1 VHKGTLRCIKDER
14 QVVYV
19 RELIIK
25 YQGEE
30 ITCIYIYFPFR
41 LTPNLTELITNVGVS
56 GPLTASMIA
65 AARLAH

>member
-1 VHKGTLRCIKDER
+1 MLGNS
-14 QVVYV
+14 
-19 RELIIK
+19 IK

-30 ITCIYIYFPFR
+30 IACIYVCFPFR